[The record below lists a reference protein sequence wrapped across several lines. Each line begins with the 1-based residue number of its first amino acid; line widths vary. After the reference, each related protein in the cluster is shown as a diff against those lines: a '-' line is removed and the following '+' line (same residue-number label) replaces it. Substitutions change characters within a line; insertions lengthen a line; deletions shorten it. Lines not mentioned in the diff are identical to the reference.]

1 VLGRPQASADY
12 NFSERDKTNRKL
24 EEAGYS
30 SLMCESLSE
39 QEKKIWLEE
48 ASTMHDWVV
57 WCKSKKG
64 LEAIHSFELSWK
76 EIFSNYD

>member
-1 VLGRPQASADY
+1 
-12 NFSERDKTNRKL
+12 
-24 EEAGYS
+24 
-30 SLMCESLSE
+30 MCESLSE